1 MRFRNFLRLLQ
12 IDIGGSI
19 NFLKITKT
27 KIDDDEEL
35 DELELDVS
43 FKNKN

>member
-19 NFLKITKT
+19 NFLKITRT
-27 KIDDDEEL
+27 RIDDDDEEL
-35 DELELDVS
+35 DEL
-43 FKNKN
+43 

>member
-1 MRFRNFLRLLQ
+1 MTLEVPSTFF
-12 IDIGGSI
+12 
-19 NFLKITKT
+19 KITGT
-27 KIDDDEEL
+27 KIADDDEEL

>member
-1 MRFRNFLRLLQ
+1 LRNFLRLLQ
-12 IDIGGSI
+12 NDIGGSI
-19 NFLKITKT
+19 NFLKITRT
-27 KIDDDEEL
+27 RMDDDDEEL